1 MSYDL
6 ESKKWGNANKKCMA
20 FLKNTIEPAIVGS
33 IAECDSARGYLER
46 IHSQFTGSSKTYATM
61 LIKQLVTERYHDG
74 NIGIREHI
82 LRMSN
87 MNAKLKPMELDL
99 PEKFLVHLVFASLPD
114 QFETFV
120 VNYDVQPEKWDLEKT
135 IAMCVQEEDRIKSQ
149 HGDSVNYVHQN
160 KKKKTFHAASSSK
173 SKDKGPMQYQ
183 HQQKKNPPKE
193 GDECF
198 HCHEK
203 GHYKGDCPVFLKSI
217 MAKKGENIISFVNE
231 SLYIQ
236 YSKSTWWIDSGAT
249 VHVANSL

>member
-6 ESKKWGNANKKCMA
+6 ERKKWGNANKKCMA

-33 IAECDSARGYLER
+33 IVECDSAKGYLER
-46 IHSQFTGSSKTYATM
+46 IQSQLTDSSKTYATM
-61 LIKQLVTERYHDG
+61 LIKQLVTERYHGG
-74 NIGIREHI
+74 NIGIIEHI

-120 VNYDVQPEKWDLEKT
+120 VNYDMQPENWDMEKT

-149 HGDSVNYVHQN
+149 HGGSVNYVHQS
-160 KKKKTFHAASSSK
+160 KKKKTFHAASPSK

-183 HQQKKNPPKE
+183 HQQKKYPPKE

-198 HCHEK
+198 HYHEK
-203 GHYKGDCPVFLKSI
+203 EHYKGDCPIFLKSI
-217 MAKKGENIISFVNE
+217 MANKGISFDKD
-231 SLYIQ
+231 YA
-236 YSKSTWWIDSGAT
+236 KKRKT
-249 VHVANSL
+249 H

>member
-1 MSYDL
+1 
-6 ESKKWGNANKKCMA
+6 
-20 FLKNTIEPAIVGS
+20 
-33 IAECDSARGYLER
+33 
-46 IHSQFTGSSKTYATM
+46 M
-61 LIKQLVTERYHDG
+61 LIKQLVTERYHGG

-120 VNYDVQPEKWDLEKT
+120 VNYDMQPENWDLEKT

-149 HGDSVNYVHQN
+149 HGGSVNYVHQN
-160 KKKKTFHAASSSK
+160 KKKKTFHAASSSE

-183 HQQKKNPPKE
+183 HQQKKNPPVE
-193 GDECF
+193 NDECF
-198 HCHEK
+198 HCHQK
-203 GHYKGDCPVFLKSI
+203 GYYKGDCHVFLKSL